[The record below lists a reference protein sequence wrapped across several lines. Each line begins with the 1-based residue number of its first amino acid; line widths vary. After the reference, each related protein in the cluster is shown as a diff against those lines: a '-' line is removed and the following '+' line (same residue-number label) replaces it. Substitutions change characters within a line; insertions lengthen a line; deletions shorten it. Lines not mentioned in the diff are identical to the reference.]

1 MNGKQRKTL
10 AAIFAEPIRANIRW
24 DDVEG
29 LFRALGAALT
39 QGSGS
44 RVRVVLNGRRS
55 TFHEPHPEKEIG
67 RKTVADVREFLEDA
81 GWSA

>member
-1 MNGKQRKTL
+1 MSRKHEKTL

-24 DDVEG
+24 DDVEA
-29 LFRALGAALT
+29 LFWALGAVVT
-39 QGSGS
+39 QGNGS